1 MAKDKK
7 KKLKAERNEGLQQET
22 LKPKKGKKAKKAKA
36 AEGAAPAAQHHP
48 LEALS
53 KLAEHPLV
61 ADLLAVGA
69 LAAVG
74 AIADA
79 GKADPAAVKSPAAAK
94 AAGKAAAAAIGA
106 RLLKEF
112 TSGRSKKAGTA
123 PIRSPGNGAG

>member
-7 KKLKAERNEGLQQET
+7 KKLKAEQVDASHQDAPKL
-22 LKPKKGKKAKKAKA
+22 KKGKKGRKARA
-36 AEGAAPAAQHHP
+36 DRAAAPAGKQHP

-74 AIADA
+74 AIAEA
-79 GKADPAAVKSPAAAK
+79 GKADPAAVKSPTAAK

-112 TSGRSKKAGTA
+112 TGGRAKKAGSSA
-123 PIRSPGNGAG
+123 GQGAG

>member
-7 KKLKAERNEGLQQET
+7 KSNKADAPELERSAA
-22 LKPKKGKKAKKAKA
+22 KPKGKKDGKKQKKGKEGNGA
-36 AEGAAPAAQHHP
+36 AEHQHHP

-74 AIADA
+74 AIAEA
-79 GKADPAAVKSPAAAK
+79 GKADPHAVKSAAAAK
-94 AAGKAAAAAIGA
+94 SAGKAAAAAIGA

-112 TSGRSKKAGTA
+112 TAAKKSASNLSVKKA
-123 PIRSPGNGAG
+123 

>member
-7 KKLKAERNEGLQQET
+7 KRKAERNEALPQDAP
-22 LKPKKGKKAKKAKA
+22 KAKKGKKAKMAKA
-36 AEGAAPAAQHHP
+36 AEAASPAAQHHP

-112 TSGRSKKAGTA
+112 TGGRAKKEGAA
-123 PIRSPGNGAG
+123 PVRTPGNGAG